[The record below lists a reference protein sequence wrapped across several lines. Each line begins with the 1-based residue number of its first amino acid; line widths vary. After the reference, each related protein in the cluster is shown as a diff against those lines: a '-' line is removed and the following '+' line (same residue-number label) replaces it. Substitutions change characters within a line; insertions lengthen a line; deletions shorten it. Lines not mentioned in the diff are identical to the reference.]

1 MARQR
6 KIKYITDEF
15 NKEEIANSIAPLE
28 ISQTENTVET
38 SYNNS
43 STRVVPVSNRY
54 KMVDFRKMVTNMMAT
69 IENVFTPVKHRVD
82 IYRARQELI
91 LQGESIAI
99 NGDVYNKVIY
109 LLNSTDKTKALQM
122 NIGFVREKNHSGV
135 IVNVNSTHKVHL
147 SARHFKGLN
156 LQEKVAS
163 FMENLA
169 HCDELFDKQAEKI
182 IKLNYTNVKLSD
194 IAEALQADK
203 YPVKFDCLK
212 HMLLNS
218 KTDKLTGLTPEQFKS
233 LKTPYNVM
241 DKSVLQMEISG
252 FKAFQCYAEIWRSY
266 DSHVINRETSKMM
279 DCILGKDETEA

>member
-6 KIKYITDEF
+6 KIKYITDVF
-15 NKEEIANSIAPLE
+15 NKEAITEAIAPLE

-38 SYNNS
+38 SYGS
-43 STRVVPVSNRY
+43 SNKRIVPVSDRY
-54 KMVDFRKMVTNMMAT
+54 KMVDFRKMVSEMMET

-82 IYRARQELI
+82 IYRARQELV

-99 NGDVYNKVIY
+99 NGDVYSKVIY

-122 NIGFVREKNHSGV
+122 NVGFVREKNQSGV

-156 LQEKVAS
+156 LQEKVTS
-163 FMENLA
+163 FMDNLA
-169 HCDELFDKQAEKI
+169 HCDELFDLQAEKI
-182 IKLNYTNVKLSD
+182 IKLNYTDVKLSD

-203 YPVKFDCLK
+203 YPVKFDCFK
-212 HMLLNS
+212 HMLINS
-218 KTDKLTGLTPEQFKS
+218 TSDKLTGLTSEQFIA

-241 DKSVLQMEISG
+241 DTNVLQMKING
-252 FKAFQCYAEIWRSY
+252 YKAFQCYAEIWRSY

-279 DCILGKDETEA
+279 DCILGNQEA